1 MVVTVTGEVDG
12 ATVHAMRSGIEEAT
26 ARVARDRFVLDVRR
40 VTYLDSLGITVLA
53 RCFDQ
58 VRALGSRVTVV
69 CGDRTAA
76 LLESLGLDAEV
87 AIVGNRDQALALVD
101 PPPAEQPPAPEAA
114 HVAVLR
120 RARELIESGTIPAD
134 DPELARLR
142 FTLED
147 APPPGA

>member
-26 ARVARDRFVLDVRR
+26 ARIARDRFVLDVRR

-53 RCFDQ
+53 QCFDQ
-58 VRALGSRVTVV
+58 VRALGSHVTVA

-87 AIVGNRDQALALVD
+87 AIVGDRAQALALVD
-101 PPPAEQPPAPEAA
+101 PPDEQPPAPEAA